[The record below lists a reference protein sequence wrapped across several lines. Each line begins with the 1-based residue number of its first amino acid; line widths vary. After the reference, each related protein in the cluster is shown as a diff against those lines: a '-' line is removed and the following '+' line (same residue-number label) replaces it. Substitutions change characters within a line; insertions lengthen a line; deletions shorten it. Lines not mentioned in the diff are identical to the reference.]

1 MELEVLIGYP
11 GGQSGS
17 LEIRHKNSGQEMIS
31 ELHSAW
37 GLFLGTVDIL
47 KVGLG
52 RGGPMRRSEDETWQT
67 STVRWLKE
75 EKGLTESVKNYNYEK
90 GQGNA
95 VA

>member
-37 GLFLGTVDIL
+37 GLVSRDC
-47 KVGLG
+47 
-52 RGGPMRRSEDETWQT
+52 
-67 STVRWLKE
+67 
-75 EKGLTESVKNYNYEK
+75 
-90 GQGNA
+90 
-95 VA
+95 